1 MSNGSLEADSFCC
14 LIDEGVRCQNLAIT
28 ATWSKRANK
37 NVGAKLNLV
46 TDPVVSGQALTTAVG
61 NLYSA
66 TFCSSSQAGHKYIC
80 EYHNSVVYQMKAK
93 RRRKESD
100 DDSDPSSSDVSRPL
114 PVLHVSASF
123 CREAVILPCA
133 PNCTG

>member
-37 NVGAKLNLV
+37 NVGAKLNLI
-46 TDPVVSGQALTTAVG
+46 TDPVVSVPAFPSQLPLGI
-61 NLYSA
+61 
-66 TFCSSSQAGHKYIC
+66 TFCSYSQAGHKYIC

-100 DDSDPSSSDVSRPL
+100 DESDPSSSDVSPTERL
-114 PVLHVSASF
+114 SH
-123 CREAVILPCA
+123 
-133 PNCTG
+133 

>member
-37 NVGAKLNLV
+37 NVGAKLNLI
-46 TDPVVSGQALTTAVG
+46 TDPVVSAAGQPLTTINRLG
-61 NLYSA
+61 IILL
-66 TFCSSSQAGHKYIC
+66 FCSSSQAGHKYIC

-100 DDSDPSSSDVSRPL
+100 DDSDPSSSDVS
-114 PVLHVSASF
+114 
-123 CREAVILPCA
+123 
-133 PNCTG
+133 